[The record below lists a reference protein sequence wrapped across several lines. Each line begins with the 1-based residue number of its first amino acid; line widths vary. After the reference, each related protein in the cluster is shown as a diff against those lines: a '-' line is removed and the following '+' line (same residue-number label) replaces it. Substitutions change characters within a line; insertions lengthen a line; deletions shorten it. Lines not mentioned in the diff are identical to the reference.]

1 MLNAAL
7 IITTYNWPE
16 SLRLMLQSVVAQSK
30 TPDEVLVADDDI
42 YETVIRLLINTLGNQ
57 KGSINLWIEDLG
69 SADRHPG
76 PVHRGVAVLSN

>member
-30 TPDEVLVADDDI
+30 TPDEVVVADDGSGS
-42 YETVIRLLINTLGNQ
+42 ETSRVVEEVLGP
-57 KGSINLWIEDLG
+57 SSLRW
-69 SADRHPG
+69 
-76 PVHRGVAVLSN
+76 